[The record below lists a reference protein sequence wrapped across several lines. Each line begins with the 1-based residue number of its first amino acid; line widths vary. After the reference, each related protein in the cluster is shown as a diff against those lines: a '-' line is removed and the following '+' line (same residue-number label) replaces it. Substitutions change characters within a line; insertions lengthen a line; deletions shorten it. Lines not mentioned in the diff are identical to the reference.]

1 MDRKVDSMGASQ
13 DVRDKDGERKAE
25 QTEAKVTW
33 TVAPRTNMVFSW
45 HEIAQGEEGTKEVPG
60 SGNNPRI
67 VEYHA
72 TTKLKATQD
81 SVPWC
86 SSFVNWCV
94 EQAGY
99 KGTDSAAA
107 RSWQGWGMECGEF
120 RPNGSIVVMKR
131 KGGGHVGFK
140 VGEDAFYVYVLGGN
154 QSDEVNVR
162 KFAHTQVLSYRL
174 PAELSDEDDVV
185 YEFLFQHGV
194 A

>member
-1 MDRKVDSMGASQ
+1 MAANQ
-13 DVRDKDGERKAE
+13 DVRTKDGERKAE
-25 QTEAKVTW
+25 QTQAQTTW
-33 TVAPRTNMVFSW
+33 TVTPRTNMKFSW
-45 HEIAQGEEGTKEVPG
+45 HTVAEGEQGVKEVAG
-60 SGNNPRI
+60 SGNNDRI

-72 TTKLKATQD
+72 TTSLKATQD

-86 SSFVNWCV
+86 SSFVNWCI

-107 RSWQGWGMECGEF
+107 RSWSGWGVPCDDF
-120 RPNGSIVVMKR
+120 RPNGCVVVMKR

-162 KFAHTQVLSYRL
+162 KFAHTQVLDYRL
-174 PAELSDEDDVV
+174 PKHLSDDDDVV
-185 YEFLFQHGV
+185 YEFLFRHEV